1 MSMAPSIFKDDVLT
15 GKRILI
21 TGGGTGLG
29 KELARSF
36 ISRGAA
42 VYICGRR
49 QNVLDATITELQ
61 AEAAHGGSAKAFI
74 CDVREAEQIE
84 AMVDQIWQEG
94 PLTGLVN
101 NAAANFISPSID
113 ISPRGFAAVR
123 STVMDGALFATLACG
138 RWKYYILYNF
148 PSSAANAIG
157 RLF

>member
-1 MSMAPSIFKDDVLT
+1 MTISPSVFRDDVLS

-49 QNVLDATITELQ
+49 QNVLDATIAELQ
-61 AEAAHGGSAKAFI
+61 QSAAHGGTAKAYI

-84 AMVDQIWQEG
+84 AMVDQIIASAPDKVAEVRGGNDKAMNWF
-94 PLTGLVN
+94 TGQVMKLSQGK
-101 NAAANFISPSID
+101 ANPKIVTEI
-113 ISPRGFAAVR
+113 VKKK
-123 STVMDGALFATLACG
+123 V
-138 RWKYYILYNF
+138 
-148 PSSAANAIG
+148 IG
-157 RLF
+157 